1 MDQVKGIMAAL
12 VELIEKLVGD
22 NDALKGII
30 DTVKKILG
38 SFDDTAA
45 EEPAAE

>member
-1 MDQVKGIMAAL
+1 MDQFKGILGAL
-12 VELIEKLVGD
+12 IELIEKLVGD
-22 NDALKGII
+22 NDALKDII

-38 SFDDTAA
+38 SFDTAA